1 MYPSLPFGP
10 LSLPTALVVI
20 LVAVMLGLE
29 IAGRFGRRLGLSTD
43 DVWNTGLLALLAG
56 LVVARLWNVIEFWP
70 VYADEPGLILSLR
83 PSGFVFWPGV
93 IAALVVAYFNLIR
106 YALDPVRVAAALAV
120 GGVAAGIVLSAGSYL
135 TGSQIG
141 SLTDGPWALPYFGE
155 MRHPVAL
162 YEALSLWLLFVIL
175 WVRGRSAS
183 PLWTLL
189 FAGLGYCLV
198 RLVITAFID
207 EPALLGVF
215 RRDQVW
221 SLLGAL
227 ICSLGLAR
235 ITERTPV
242 MHE

>member
-10 LSLPTALVVI
+10 LSLPTGPFVVLLAI
-20 LVAVMLGLE
+20 MLGLE
-29 IAGRFGRRLGLSTD
+29 MAGRFGRRLGLTTD

-56 LVVARLWNVIEFWP
+56 LLVARLWNVIEFWP
-70 VYADEPGLILSLR
+70 VYADDPGLILSLR

-93 IAALVVAYFNLIR
+93 IAAAAAAYFNLLR
-106 YALDPVRVAAALAV
+106 HALDPVRVVAALAV

-141 SLTDGPWALPYFGE
+141 SLTNGPWALPYFGE

-162 YEALSLWLLFVIL
+162 YEATSLWLLFVML
-175 WVRGRSAS
+175 WVRWREAP
-183 PLWTLL
+183 PLRTIL

-198 RLVITAFID
+198 RLVVVAFVD
-207 EPALLGVF
+207 EPVLLGTF

-221 SLLGAL
+221 ALIGAL
-227 ICSLGLAR
+227 AFSLGLAR
-235 ITERTPV
+235 TSPRPPV
-242 MHE
+242 IQQ